1 MRNNR
6 PGHKPPRR
14 GSLSRL
20 LSRMLL
26 RLWGW
31 RIAPFPDID
40 KAVAVGG
47 PHTSNWDG
55 LLGILGATALG
66 LDTAFLIKASA
77 FRWPLGPWLRR
88 MGGVPVDRTRA
99 TGAVD
104 QAVEMFRD
112 SERLIMVVTPEGT
125 RTNAPRWKTGFYHIA
140 RLARVP
146 MVLAVPDYSRKELNF
161 PLVIEPGDD
170 MEADMRKMIECF
182 ADTTPRHPDKLS
194 APVKAERERRLAG
207 RKQARRQR

>member
-1 MRNNR
+1 MKTHSPRGR
-6 PGHKPPRR
+6 PSRR
-14 GSLSRL
+14 GSLGQVLSRL
-20 LSRMLL
+20 LL

-31 RIAPFPDID
+31 QIAPFPDID

-55 LLGILGATALG
+55 LLGLLGASALG

-77 FRWPLGPWLRR
+77 FKWPLGAYLRR
-88 MGGVPVDRTRA
+88 MGGIPIDRTRA
-99 TGAVD
+99 TGAVE
-104 QAVEMFRD
+104 QAVELFRQR
-112 SERLIMVVTPEGT
+112 ERLIMVVTPEGT

-140 RLARVP
+140 RQAHVP
-146 MVLAVPDYSRKELNF
+146 MVLAVPDYTRKELTF

-170 MEADMRKMIECF
+170 MEADMRMMVECF

-194 APVKAERERRLAG
+194 APVKAAWS
-207 RKQARRQR
+207 RKRGKPD

>member
-1 MRNNR
+1 MRNDHR
-6 PGHKPPRR
+6 PPRHD
-14 GSLSRL
+14 SPSRL
-20 LSRMLL
+20 LSKLLL

-40 KAVAVGG
+40 RAVAVGG

-77 FRWPLGPWLRR
+77 FRWPLAPLLRR
-88 MGGVPVDRTRA
+88 IGGIPIDRTRA

-104 QAVEMFRD
+104 QAVELFRN

-146 MVLAVPDYSRKELNF
+146 MVLAVPDYTRKELNF

-182 ADTTPRHPDKLS
+182 ADTTPRHPEKLS
-194 APVKAERERRLAG
+194 APVKAARER
-207 RKQARRQR
+207 KPARHEK

>member
-1 MRNNR
+1 MNNR
-6 PGHKPPRR
+6 RPGRKPPRPD
-14 GSLSRL
+14 SLSRR
-20 LSRMLL
+20 LSGLLL

-31 RIAPFPDID
+31 QIAPFPDID
-40 KAVAVGG
+40 KAVVVGG

-55 LLGILGATALG
+55 LLGMLGASTLG

-77 FRWPLGPWLRR
+77 FKWPLGTYLRR
-88 MGGVPVDRTRA
+88 MGGIPIDRTRP
-99 TGAVD
+99 TGAVE
-104 QAVEMFRD
+104 QAVDLFQQ
-112 SERLIMVVTPEGT
+112 SERLVMVVTPEGT

-146 MVLAVPDYSRKELNF
+146 MVLAVPDYARKELTF

-194 APVKAERERRLAG
+194 APVKAEWDRRMKNHK
-207 RKQARRQR
+207 RSRVDR

>member
-1 MRNNR
+1 
-6 PGHKPPRR
+6 
-14 GSLSRL
+14 
-20 LSRMLL
+20 MLL

-31 RIAPFPDID
+31 RIAPFPDLD

-55 LLGILGATALG
+55 FLGILGATALG

-77 FRWPLGPWLRR
+77 FRWPLAPLLRR
-88 MGGVPVDRTRA
+88 MGGIPIDRTRA

-104 QAVEMFRD
+104 QAVELFRK
-112 SERLIMVVTPEGT
+112 SNRLIMVVTPEGT

-146 MVLAVPDYSRKELNF
+146 MVLAVPDYSRRELNF

-194 APVKAERERRLAG
+194 APVKAARER
-207 RKQARRQR
+207 KPARREK